1 MLEAPVED
9 ADAQVSDPAP
19 QFEPRWL
26 RVLAFGSAASVV
38 AFGGVSLALAVA
50 GIDRSWLVF
59 PLGALAWVGLLALAR
74 PMLVAPGAPSA
85 RAHLEASLAIAF
97 VAGITFW
104 HARHAAQ
111 HVLINRDGGAYTNAG
126 RWIAAHGNL
135 RVLPEIGPFAHQ
147 SALVFSSFGMYQ
159 NHDGSLSFQFAHLL
173 PAFLGLTQR
182 IGGDRLMFA
191 TPALLSGTAL
201 LALFVVAWRL
211 LRYPFVALAVVV
223 SFAFVLP
230 EVSFSRDTYSEIPTQ
245 VVLFTALWMLVD
257 RGVLRRSRLALVA
270 GLFLGAL
277 QGIRIDAVAAML
289 GLPLLFAIAWL
300 RSDEADRPSVLRA
313 AAACAAGLVPGLVI
327 GFADVILRSHQYF
340 VDLRGNVE
348 GLIAA
353 MFVAILVSFVV
364 AFFARNVRFSS
375 TRRALVA
382 NVLGIGVGVA
392 GFLAWLARPRLQ
404 TTRGKPSTYI
414 AGLQATAGVRSDPT
428 RTYSEHTMHWM
439 SWYLGPVVVAA
450 GIVGA
455 ALLVRAMARSRR
467 VTGVALAA
475 MLGPASALY
484 IWKAN
489 AFPDQVWVMRRY
501 LISALPLLL
510 LLAFGLVVV
519 LLRWAPTRMPRAV
532 PVAVALVIGG
542 FAIGYPISTTV
553 HIRAMTEQRGDLAV
567 VKDACARVGTRDGA
581 IVVLQSKAGIV
592 DKWLPQALRD
602 WCDVP
607 VANLPSGRTD
617 EGTLRR
623 MASQWQAEHR
633 HLWVVA
639 GDGDAVHAALPD
651 VKAMSTP
658 VASNGFFL
666 EQTLLERPEH
676 YSLQQFS
683 LVLARVPTGRPA
695 DRLTPTHG

>member
-1 MLEAPVED
+1 MLEARPED

-26 RVLAFGSAASVV
+26 RMFAFGSAALVV

-59 PLGALAWVGLLALAR
+59 PLGALAWVGLLVLAR
-74 PMLVAPGAPSA
+74 PILVAPGANSP
-85 RAHLEASLAIAF
+85 RAHLEAALAIAF
-97 VAGITFW
+97 VAGIAYW
-104 HARHAAQ
+104 HARHSSQ

-126 RWIAAHGNL
+126 RWIAVHGNL
-135 RVLPEIGPFAHQ
+135 RVIPNVGPFAHA
-147 SALVFSSFGMYQ
+147 SSLVFRSPAMYQ

-173 PAFLGLTQR
+173 PAFLALTQR

-211 LRYPFVALAVVV
+211 LRYPFVALAVIVA
-223 SFAFVLP
+223 FAFVLP

-245 VVLFTALWMLVD
+245 IMLFTALWILVD
-257 RGVLRRSRLALVA
+257 RGVLRRPRLALVA

-277 QGIRIDAVAAML
+277 QGIRIDALAAML
-289 GLPLLFAIAWL
+289 GLPLLFALAWL
-300 RSDEADRPSVLRA
+300 RSDETDRPSVLRA
-313 AAACAAGLVPGLVI
+313 AGACAAGLVPGLVI

-340 VDLRGNVE
+340 VDLRGNVK
-348 GLIAA
+348 LLVLAMIALTLLSI
-353 MFVAILVSFVV
+353 VA
-364 AFFARNVRFSS
+364 AFLSRYFHLASARR
-375 TRRALVA
+375 TLAA
-382 NVLGIGVGVA
+382 NVLGIGVGIA
-392 GFLAWLARPRLQ
+392 GFLAWFVRSRIQ
-404 TTRGKPSTYI
+404 TTRGAKSDFI
-414 AGLQATAGVRSDPT
+414 GGLQGAAGVKVDPT
-428 RTYSEHTMHWM
+428 RTYFEQSMHWM

-455 ALLVRAMARSRR
+455 ALLVRTIIRGRR
-467 VTGVALAA
+467 LTGVALVA

-484 IWKAN
+484 LWQAKAV
-489 AFPDQVWVMRRY
+489 ADQVWVMRRY

-510 LLAFGLVVV
+510 LLAFGVVV
-519 LLRWAPTRMPRAV
+519 ALLRWVPARVPRAV
-532 PVAVALVIGG
+532 PIAVALLIGV
-542 FAIGYPISTTV
+542 FAIAYPISTTV

-567 VKDACARVGTRDGA
+567 VKDACAKIGA
-581 IVVLQSKAGIV
+581 RSAVVVLQTTIAIRSNP
-592 DKWLPQALRD
+592 LPQAIRG
-602 WCDVP
+602 WCGVP
-607 VANLPSGRTD
+607 VASMAGNPD
-617 EGTLRR
+617 EKAKLERLAT
-623 MASQWQAEHR
+623 QWQAQGR
-633 HLWVVA
+633 QLWAVA
-639 GDGDAVHAALPD
+639 GNGLTMHDALPD
-651 VKAMSTP
+651 AKAMSTP

-695 DRLTPTHG
+695 G